1 MHCCCCL
8 LVSKVN
14 DLYFLL
20 LARQQVRI
28 VHCLPVSKSRKPRF
42 SFSAALFSRQ
52 AITNVNAI
60 KEETT
65 GWPEGAPQSEWPG
78 QNQWPE
84 GQLGSK
90 PELQT
95 AQEFAQGMQD
105 VQAGQ
110 VDSAHYG

>member
-1 MHCCCCL
+1 MRRVKLDDVVCWPAGASL
-8 LVSKVN
+8 
-14 DLYFLL
+14 
-20 LARQQVRI
+20 
-28 VHCLPVSKSRKPRF
+28 KPRF

-110 VDSAHYG
+110 VDSAHDG